1 MEATVFRRIAYL
13 AYGGVCYIAF
23 VLSISYAVGFVGNYW
38 QEFGWTGPW
47 FLSMDVGPTAPIE
60 EALLV
65 DGLLL
70 ALFAVQHSVMAR
82 PGFKRGWTRVVP
94 TAIERSTFVLAASFC
109 LALLFWQWR
118 PVGSVV
124 WDTSSSRLAIALIV
138 LSLAGWAVALL
149 STFMI
154 DHADLLGLRQV
165 VGAFRG
171 KPIPAAEFAT
181 PGFYRAVRHPLYLGF
196 LIAFWATPVMTVG
209 HLFFAGAMT
218 AYVLGAI
225 QLEERDLV
233 AHYGEAYR
241 AYRRRVGMLVPLP
254 RWDRKRGGGA
264 EASRPSGLVSKGD
277 ASASRGAPGTPSERP
292 ATL

>member
-1 MEATVFRRIAYL
+1 MLKRTAYL
-13 AYGGVCYIAF
+13 VYGGICYLAF
-23 VLSISYAVGFVGNYW
+23 LFTISYAIGFGGNYW

-47 FLSMDVGPTAPIE
+47 FRSMDVGPAAPIE
-60 EALLV
+60 EAILV

-94 TAIERSTFVLAASFC
+94 TAIERSTFVLAASLC

-118 PVGSVV
+118 PIGSVV
-124 WDTSSSRLAIALIV
+124 WDTSSSGLAIALIV
-138 LSLAGWAVALL
+138 ISLAGWAIALV

-165 VGAFRG
+165 VSAFGG

-196 LIAFWATPVMTVG
+196 IIAFWATPVMTVG

-233 AHYGEAYR
+233 AQFGETYR

-254 RWDRKRGGGA
+254 HRDGKRGGGA
-264 EASRPSGLVSKGD
+264 PVSRSPRLTSGGD
-277 ASASRGAPGTPSERP
+277 APASRGTSGAPSERS

>member
-1 MEATVFRRIAYL
+1 MLRRTAYL
-13 AYGGVCYIAF
+13 AYGGICYISF
-23 VLSISYAVGFVGNYW
+23 LLTISYAVGFSGNYW

-47 FLSMDVGPTAPIE
+47 FRSMDVGPAAPIE
-60 EALLV
+60 EAILV

-70 ALFAVQHSVMAR
+70 ALFAAQHSVMAR
-82 PGFKRGWTRVVP
+82 PAFKRGWTRVVP
-94 TAIERSTFVLAASFC
+94 TAIERSTYVLAASLC

-124 WDTSSSRLAIALIV
+124 WDSSSSGLAIALIV
-138 LSLAGWAVALL
+138 LSLGGWVTALL

-165 VGAFRG
+165 AGALRG
-171 KPIPAAEFAT
+171 RPIPAAEFVT

-196 LIAFWATPVMTVG
+196 IIAFWATPVMTVG

-218 AYVLGAI
+218 AYILGAI

-233 AHYGEAYR
+233 AQYGEAYR

-254 RWDRKRGGGA
+254 HRDGKRGGGA
-264 EASRPSGLVSKGD
+264 QGSRSSRLVSEGG
-277 ASASRGAPGTPSERP
+277 APASRGASVAPSERS
-292 ATL
+292 ATP